1 MSSGVTLLIRRVK
14 AEFSASGDRRFG
26 LAAVLSALGADRN
39 QEGSYQDWACKQDEA
54 VLT

>member
-39 QEGSYQDWACKQDEA
+39 QGSYQDWACKQDEA